1 MFGVDDMAEEVEIM
15 LEESVESFDDI
26 VVEELYSLG
35 LSEEEAFM
43 FLESVYV
50 Y

>member
-1 MFGVDDMAEEVEIM
+1 MFGVDDMAEEIEIV
-15 LEESVESFDDI
+15 LKGSVESFDDI
-26 VVEELYSLG
+26 VVEELCALG

>member
-26 VVEELYSLG
+26 VVEELRSLG

>member
-1 MFGVDDMAEEVEIM
+1 MFGVDDMATEIEIV
-15 LEESVESFDDI
+15 LKESVESFDEV
-26 VVEELYSLG
+26 VVEELCSLG